1 MATKKY
7 LDYNGLSYFFSKLK
21 TLINNSKTEVDIT
34 RSATVTTSTIADNST
49 ITVPRYKVGN
59 NSLQVYVLGEK
70 LIKASSTAGTNGHY
84 TEVGTTGAISTQIKL
99 ANIGQSIP
107 KGTPIEFVVFGN
119 Y

>member
-7 LDYNGLSYFFSKLK
+7 LDYNGLSYFFLKLK
-21 TLINNSKTEVDIT
+21 EMIQESSGELTINRSVTIT
-34 RSATVTTSTIADNST
+34 TAAIADNST
-49 ITVPRYKVGN
+49 ITVPKYKVGN

-70 LIKASSTAGTNGHY
+70 LIKATSTSGTNGHY
-84 TEVGTTGAISTQIKL
+84 TEVGTTGNTSTQIKL

-107 KGTPIEFVVFGN
+107 KGTPIEFVVFGS

>member
-21 TLINNSKTEVDIT
+21 SLIDANKSEVDIT
-34 RSATVTTSTIADNST
+34 RSVTITTSAIADNST

-59 NSLQVYVLGEK
+59 DSLQVYVLGEK

-84 TEVGTTGAISTQIKL
+84 TEVGTAESISTQIKL

>member
-21 TLINNSKTEVDIT
+21 SLLSKQTKISRSVTIT
-34 RSATVTTSTIADNST
+34 TAAIADNST
-49 ITVPRYKVGN
+49 ITTPRYQVGN
-59 NSLQVYVLGEK
+59 NSLEVYVLGEK
-70 LIKASSTAGTNGHY
+70 LIKASSSTGSDGHY
-84 TEVGTTGAISTQIKL
+84 TEVGSSGGTSTQIKL

-107 KGTPIEFVVFGN
+107 KGTPIEFVVRGT